1 MYSVFSPRRV
11 LCKQRVLPAWRYRR
25 LYAGSSD
32 SVQAENI
39 VPRPFCHYV
48 SSSIPTIYFSDVLKM
63 RLSPLVGLASGTSK
77 TYRSLLLAISSS
89 TINKLSEY
97 IILNFPFCD
106 HGVFVRMLPEI
117 LSCQRDQDQ
126 MRDSAVVGKNCRIEN
141 SSPAGYLALSLSVM
155 G

>member
-39 VPRPFCHYV
+39 VPRPFCPYV
-48 SSSIPTIYFSDVLKM
+48 SCSMPTIYFLDLLKM
-63 RLSPLVGLASGTSK
+63 RLSSLVGLASGTSK
-77 TYRSLLLAISSS
+77 KYRSLLLAVSSS

-97 IILNFPFCD
+97 IIFKLPLFAIIASLLGCFPN
-106 HGVFVRMLPEI
+106 HSTAKEI
-117 LSCQRDQDQ
+117 RIKCRTARWLVKT
-126 MRDSAVVGKNCRIEN
+126 AVLRIR
-141 SSPAGYLALSLSVM
+141 SLLVICH
-155 G
+155 